1 MAIIT
6 CPECKKAVS
15 DSAISCPNCGYP
27 LTKNVS
33 QSQMAVQS
41 EEQEGSIKDIINY
54 LKYAAMLEQTV
65 YTYERT
71 SDRLFDKI
79 CSLGHKR
86 EIPKPDPQNT
96 ALSFRAAL
104 GGALFAFG
112 GVFIV
117 SLIICC
123 VFGGHFWSD
132 LISVLTVILIFFNRS
147 LLGRVGTA
155 LLIAFGVASAVAI
168 VGVVKVAADANTRQK
183 NYAGAVQ
190 ADKERVAREEKMSDK
205 LTDEMV
211 EVDGRVNENKELL
224 KKLYGLNVIHPK
236 YQNMIAVTTML
247 EYLESGR
254 CLSLTGPHG
263 AYDTYSYEE
272 KKNII
277 IGRLDTVISML
288 DEIRQTQRALY
299 DAIQESNA
307 IAADICGQ
315 AQRIA
320 EANRNIADNTA
331 LIAYNTSVIRQNT
344 EISAYIDMYN
354 FA

>member
-27 LTKNVS
+27 LTKNVN
-33 QSQMAVQS
+33 QSKMVVQS

-54 LKYAAMLEQTV
+54 LRYAAMLEQTV

-86 EIPKPDPQNT
+86 EIPKPDPPNKT
-96 ALSFRAAL
+96 LSFEAL
-104 GGALFAFG
+104 IEGLPFVFG
-112 GVFIV
+112 GVCIAVFV
-117 SLIICC
+117 ICC
-123 VFGGHFWSD
+123 LFGGCFGSN
-132 LISVLTVILIFFNRS
+132 LMTAVVIAGVLTAVVEIVR
-147 LLGRVGTA
+147 
-155 LLIAFGVASAVAI
+155 GVKAI
-168 VGVVKVAADANTRQK
+168 SDIKTSQK
-183 NYAGAVQ
+183 NYARAVQ
-190 ADKERVAREEKMSDK
+190 ADNERVAREEKMSDK
-205 LTDEMV
+205 LTNEMV
-211 EVDGRVNENKELL
+211 AVDDRVNENKELL

-272 KKNII
+272 KQNII

-320 EANRNIADNTA
+320 EANRDIADNTA

>member
-86 EIPKPDPQNT
+86 EIPKPDPQDT
-96 ALSFRAAL
+96 SLSL
-104 GGALFAFG
+104 GASIEGSLFAFG
-112 GVFIV
+112 GISIVVFV
-117 SLIICC
+117 ICC
-123 VFGGHFWSD
+123 LFGGRFGSN
-132 LISVLTVILIFFNRS
+132 LMTAIVIAGVVTVI
-147 LLGRVGTA
+147 GT
-155 LLIAFGVASAVAI
+155 IVIGVKSI
-168 VGVVKVAADANTRQK
+168 SDTITSQK
-183 NYAGAVQ
+183 NYARAVQ
-190 ADKERVAREEKMSDK
+190 ADKERVAREEKMSEK
-205 LTDEMV
+205 LMDEMV

-272 KKNII
+272 KQNII